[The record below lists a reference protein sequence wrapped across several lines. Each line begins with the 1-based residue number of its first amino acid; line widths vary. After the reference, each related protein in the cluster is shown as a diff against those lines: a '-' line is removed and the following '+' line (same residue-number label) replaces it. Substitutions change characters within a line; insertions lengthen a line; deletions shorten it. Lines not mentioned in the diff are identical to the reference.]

1 MNNTIKV
8 IVVDDSLLIRNI
20 LVEIISSE
28 TDMEVVATAPDPL
41 AARELIRKHN
51 PDVITLDIEM
61 PKMNGLD
68 FLEKLMRLRPTPVIM
83 ISTLTEQGAEVT
95 LRALELG
102 AVDFISKPKSNVK
115 EGLQEYARDITEKIR
130 VAAHAHCKTRALTS
144 IKNTVLPLL
153 NNASISRDMLL
164 IIGASTGG
172 TEAIKNVLI
181 HLPPDSPGI
190 LITQH
195 MPEGFTKS
203 FAARLDSLCA
213 IRVKEAEHGDRVM
226 PGHAYLAPGHSHL
239 LLSRRGGHYICELS
253 QSEPVNRH
261 RPSVD
266 VLFDSAAAQAGKNA
280 LGVIL
285 TGMGR
290 DGASGML
297 AMRNAGAHTFAQ
309 DEESCVVFGM
319 PKEAIARGGV
329 DDVLPLS
336 SISGSLMHYLKN
348 PMRRHGHKMTGT

>member
-1 MNNTIKV
+1 M
-8 IVVDDSLLIRNI
+8 
-20 LVEIISSE
+20 
-28 TDMEVVATAPDPL
+28 
-41 AARELIRKHN
+41 HN

-83 ISTLTEQGAEVT
+83 ISTLTEHGAEVT

-102 AVDFISKPKSNVK
+102 AMDFIPKPRSNVHA
-115 EGLQEYARDITEKIR
+115 GLQEYAREITDKIR
-130 VAAHAHCKTRALTS
+130 ATARSRFKIHPHVPATN
-144 IKNTVLPLL
+144 IVLPLL
-153 NNASISRDMLL
+153 NNPAVSREMLL

-172 TEAIKNVLI
+172 TEAIKDVLM

-203 FAARLDSLCA
+203 FASRLDSLCA
-213 IRVKEAEHGDRVM
+213 INVKEAEHGDRVL

-239 LLSRRGGHYICELS
+239 LLNRRSGQYFCELS
-253 QSEPVNRH
+253 QGEPVNRH

-266 VLFDSAAAQAGKNA
+266 VLFESAAKHAGKNA

-297 AMRNAGAHTFAQ
+297 SMRKAGAHTFAQ

-319 PKEAIARGGV
+319 PKAAIAKGGV
-329 DDVLPLS
+329 DDTLPLS
-336 SISGSLMHYLKN
+336 DIPGSLMEYLKISA
-348 PMRRHGHKMTGT
+348 RRNSHKLTGT

>member
-1 MNNTIKV
+1 MNDIKV
-8 IVVDDSLLIRNI
+8 VVVDDSLLIRNI
-20 LVEIISSE
+20 LVEIINSE
-28 TDMEVVATAPDPL
+28 ADMEVVATAPDPL
-41 AARELIRKHN
+41 AARELIRIHN

-61 PKMNGLD
+61 PKMNGLE

-83 ISTLTEQGAEVT
+83 ISTLTAHGAEVT

-102 AVDFISKPKSNVK
+102 AVDFIPKPKSNVQ

-130 VAAHAHCKTRALTS
+130 AAARSRCKTRVLAS
-144 IKNTVLPLL
+144 VKNDTVLPLL
-153 NNASISRDMLL
+153 NNASISREMLL

-172 TEAIKNVLI
+172 TEAIKNVLV
-181 HLPPDSPGI
+181 HLPPDCPGI

-213 IRVKEAEHGDRVM
+213 VRVKEAEHGDKVL

-239 LLSRRGGHYICELS
+239 LLNRRAGQYTCELS

-266 VLFDSAAAQAGKNA
+266 VLFDSAAMHAGKNA

-290 DGASGML
+290 DGAVGML

-336 SISGSLMHYLKN
+336 SIPGSLMGYLKN
-348 PMRRHGHKMTGT
+348 PGRKHRHKMTGT

>member
-1 MNNTIKV
+1 MSEKIKV
-8 IVVDDSLLIRNI
+8 VVVDDSLLIRNI
-20 LVEIISSE
+20 LVEIINSE

-41 AARELIRKHN
+41 AARELIRTHN

-83 ISTLTEQGAEVT
+83 ISTLTERGAEIT

-102 AVDFISKPKSNVK
+102 AVDFIPKPKNNVK

-130 VAAHAHCKTRALTS
+130 AAAHAHCKTRAPALV
-144 IKNTVLPLL
+144 KNTVLPLL
-153 NNASISRDMLL
+153 NNASLSREMLL

-213 IRVKEAEHGDRVM
+213 VRVKEAEHGDKVM

-239 LLSRRGGHYICELS
+239 LLNRRAGHYFCELS

-266 VLFDSAAAQAGKNA
+266 VLFDSAAVHAGKKA